1 MIIKEMDSKSGEKEQ
16 LRELLKGQLSEKQRF
31 LVVRQ
36 LRNIEAGE
44 RGEKDSAYFVD
55 FYFGKSK
62 NWAVIHDLRIEHNG
76 QVAQIDHLVMNRFMD
91 IYVLETKNFH
101 YGLKITP
108 EGEFLVH
115 DGKKYFAIESPIEQN
130 ERHIFLLSKAIDHYN
145 IMPTRL
151 GVVIPPRFVSYVLV
165 SPTSRII
172 RPSQSKF

>member
-1 MIIKEMDSKSGEKEQ
+1 MDSKREEKDQ
-16 LRELLKGQLSEKQRF
+16 LRELLGGQLSEKQRF
-31 LVVRQ
+31 LLERQ

-76 QVAQIDHLVMNRFMD
+76 QVAQIDHLIINRSMN

-108 EGEFLVH
+108 EGEFLVY

-130 ERHIFLLSKAIDHYN
+130 ERTI
-145 IMPTRL
+145 
-151 GVVIPPRFVSYVLV
+151 
-165 SPTSRII
+165 
-172 RPSQSKF
+172 